1 MHTAGPPGAQTRIRV
16 PRAWH
21 GALLV
26 LFAVAAGPALA
37 ADPIAMDRAAAL
49 RASEAAVGRIPGDR
63 TLVDQHGR
71 SFQLSELRGRPVVV
85 SFVFTNCTYVCS
97 GLTLHLREVVKIARD
112 ALGTDSFAVLTVGF
126 DSERDTPARLA
137 EFASQR
143 GISDPRWRFASGD
156 AATIRRLTDEIGFS
170 WSSTA
175 AGFDHVTQ
183 VTLLDADGRVAAHVY
198 GQDFAPPALVE
209 PLKSLVLR
217 RSVEQSPVRGLIDN
231 VRLFCT
237 VYDPA
242 AGRYRFDF
250 SMIAGSLPVLL
261 VLAMVA
267 AAIFVASR
275 KPR

>member
-1 MHTAGPPGAQTRIRV
+1 MHLARPAAAASGSGMARVLIGAALAGLALAVTAP
-16 PRAWH
+16 
-21 GALLV
+21 
-26 LFAVAAGPALA
+26 LA
-37 ADPIAMDRAAAL
+37 ADPIALDRDASL
-49 RASEAAVGRIPGDR
+49 RASQGAVGRLLTDR
-63 TLVDQHGR
+63 ELIDQHGR
-71 SFQLSELRGRPVVV
+71 PLHLADLRGRPVVV

-112 ALGTDSFAVLTVGF
+112 VLGTDSFSVLTIGF
-126 DSERDTPARLA
+126 DSARDTPARLS

-143 GISDPRWRFASGD
+143 RISDPRWRFASGD

-170 WSSTA
+170 WSETA

-183 VTLLDADGRVAAHVY
+183 VTLLDADGRVSAQVY

-209 PLKSLVLR
+209 PLKDLVLR
-217 RSVEQSPVRGLIDN
+217 RSLEQSPVRGLIDN

-250 SMIAGSLPVLL
+250 SMIAASLPVLL
-261 VLAMVA
+261 VLGMLA